1 MSSFFIL
8 LFMALTIFNVPIKGS
23 VLTLCISAL
32 AYCVIATGIG
42 LLASTVTRSQIAVI
56 FLTCVGTMLPA
67 IQFSGLLTPVSSLEG
82 VGRYIGEVFP
92 TAHLLVISRGV
103 FNKALQFAD
112 LHTSIFSLLIT
123 IPIILGMSILLL
135 KKQEG

>member
-1 MSSFFIL
+1 
-8 LFMALTIFNVPIKGS
+8 
-23 VLTLCISAL
+23 
-32 AYCVIATGIG
+32 
-42 LLASTVTRSQIAVI
+42 
-56 FLTCVGTMLPA
+56 MLPA